1 MLILTSAEFIDNL
14 HVMEPLIDKEILKA
28 VSRISDLAGIK
39 CYSVGGFVRDHLLG
53 IKSQDIDFVV
63 EGDSIAFAERTA
75 ELLGRKKII
84 KYPRFKTAKI
94 VFRKQSVEF
103 VSARSEKYKPGSRKP
118 VVSNSTLY
126 NDLLR
131 RDFTINAMALP
142 VINGK
147 FGEVIDHFG
156 GLSDL
161 ENKILRTPLDP
172 DITYSDDPLRMLRCI
187 RFSSVLG
194 FRIERSS
201 FEALS
206 RNSDRINMISE
217 ERISDEFFKMMA
229 SSSPVKAVYLMYKC
243 GLLEQIFP
251 ELAALKG
258 VDEIDGIRHKDG
270 FIHSLKV
277 LYNISKITDNKK
289 LRIAALMHDIGKP
302 CTKYFKKGQG
312 WTFHAHDE
320 KGSEM
325 FKAIAKRLKWS
336 NELTDYVAKI
346 IKLHHRPI
354 SLAQEEVTDSGVRR
368 LLFEGGDA
376 VEDLML
382 LCRADITT
390 ANKNK
395 LRRYLENFDI
405 LTLKLQEVEE
415 KDRLRNFKPP
425 ISGEDIMGALNEGA
439 GPKVGKIKNII
450 VEAILN
456 GDIENDRRSA
466 EQLMYSLIREEKS
479 KNE

>member
-1 MLILTSAEFIDNL
+1 MLILTSDKFIDNL
-14 HVMEPLIDKEILKA
+14 RIMKPQIDKEILSA
-28 VSRISDLAGIK
+28 VSRSAEDTGMK
-39 CYSVGGFVRDHLLG
+39 CYAVGGFVRDFLLG
-53 IKSQDIDFVV
+53 IKSQDIDFVI
-63 EGDSIAFAERTA
+63 EGDSIEFAEKTA
-75 ELLGRKKII
+75 ELLGRKKVV

-118 VVSNSTLY
+118 SVANSTIY
-126 NDLLR
+126 EDLLR
-131 RDFTINAMALP
+131 RDFTVNALAIP
-142 VINGK
+142 IVKGE
-147 FGEVIDHFG
+147 FGEVIDYFD

-161 ENKILRTPLDP
+161 KKKILRTPLDP

-187 RFSSVLG
+187 RFASVLG
-194 FRIERSS
+194 FRIDRSS

-206 RNSDRINMISE
+206 RNADKIKMISA
-217 ERISDEFFKMMA
+217 ERISDEFFKMIS

-243 GLLEQIFP
+243 GLLDHIFP
-251 ELAALKG
+251 EITALKG
-258 VDEIDGIRHKDG
+258 IEEINGVRHKDG
-270 FIHSLKV
+270 FIHTLKV
-277 LYNISKITDNKK
+277 LYNISGTTDKK
-289 LRIAALMHDIGKP
+289 ELRTAALMHDIGKP
-302 CTKYFKKGQG
+302 STKYFRKGQG

-336 NELTDYVAKI
+336 NELTDYVVKI
-346 IKLHHRPI
+346 IRLHHRPI

-395 LRRYLENFDI
+395 LKKYLENFDD
-405 LTLKLQEVEE
+405 LTTKLQEVEE

-425 ISGEDIMGALNEGA
+425 VTGEDIMKALNENA
-439 GPKVGKIKNII
+439 GPKIGRIKNKI

-456 GDIENDRRSA
+456 GDIENDRVSA
-466 EQLMYSLIREEKS
+466 EELMYSLIREEKS
-479 KNE
+479 ENE